1 VSRTLAIVGAGWAG
15 LAAAVAASAAGHEV
29 TVFELAHQLGGR
41 ARSLPLTLPDGRIV
55 RVDNGQHILAGAY
68 RETLRMMRTVGV
80 DPESALLR
88 LPLTL
93 RFPDGSGLALPG
105 WPPPLDVVSGILR
118 ARGWTMRD
126 KLSLLGVAARWRS
139 AGFECPADSSVATL
153 CHRLTP
159 TVLAQL
165 VEPLCVS
172 ALNTPAA
179 VASGQVFL
187 RVLRDTLFE
196 PAGSNL
202 LLPRC
207 DLETLF
213 PQAAAGWLRNRGVTI
228 ALGRRVQLIAS
239 APGAWTVDGAL
250 FDRVLLAC
258 PAGEAARLVA
268 GSGAGA
274 AEWLRLAGG
283 LRHEA
288 IATVYAYGD
297 VRLPLPIVALR
308 SDTQRPAQFVFDRGR
323 LGGADGLLAFVVSAC
338 VGERGVIEAQ
348 VMEQAREL
356 GWGALQ
362 PLQTVVERR
371 ATFAC
376 TPGLQRP
383 PAAIAPGLAACG
395 DYVEGPYPATL
406 EGAVRSAL
414 AAVALLS

>member
-1 VSRTLAIVGAGWAG
+1 VSRRLAIIGAGWAG
-15 LAAAVAASAAGHEV
+15 LAAAVAARTAGHDV

-41 ARSLPLTLPDGRIV
+41 ARSLSLDVPDGRSV
-55 RVDNGQHILAGAY
+55 RVDNGQHILVGAY
-68 RETLRMMRTVGV
+68 RETLGMMRTVGV
-80 DPESALLR
+80 DPEHALLR

-93 RFPDGSGLALPG
+93 RFPDGTGLALPASR
-105 WPPPLDVVSGILR
+105 PPIDAIVGILG
-118 ARGWTMRD
+118 ARGWTTRD
-126 KLSLLGVAARWRS
+126 KLSLLAAAARWRS
-139 AGFECPADSSVATL
+139 DGFHCPAGTSVATL
-153 CHRLTP
+153 CDRLTP

-213 PQAAAGWLRNRGVTI
+213 PQAAARWLEQRGGAI
-228 ALGRRVQLIAS
+228 ALGRRVQRIA
-239 APGAWTVDGAL
+239 PVDGVWMVDGAA
-250 FDRVLLAC
+250 FDSVLLAC

-268 GSGAGA
+268 GSGAADDDWPRVAGA
-274 AEWLRLAGG
+274 

-297 VRLPLPIVALR
+297 VRLPLPMLALR
-308 SDTQRPAQFVFDRGR
+308 SDAKRPAQFVFDRGR
-323 LGGADGLLAFVVSAC
+323 LGGPDGLLAFVVSAC
-338 VGERGVIEAQ
+338 TGERDVLEQ
-348 VMEQAREL
+348 RVMDQAREL
-356 GWGALQ
+356 GWGGLQ

-383 PAAIAPGLAACG
+383 PAAVAPGLAACG

-414 AAVALLS
+414 QAVALLS